1 MHGVKKRKKIFFFF
15 VQIIVIYN
23 NSVYKYNLCYY
34 CDTKALYYVHIG
46 KGKTVR
52 KRSYRKIVNF
62 SRLKNKKIIFSK
74 KKNLSPTKKLFH
86 LNVIATN
93 INSCHVID

>member
-1 MHGVKKRKKIFFFF
+1 MHGVKKRKKKNFFF

-74 KKNLSPTKKLFH
+74 KKFCRRPKNFFT
-86 LNVIATN
+86 
-93 INSCHVID
+93 